1 MQFGFIHLDFLII
14 VKTYK
19 WTWMIYD
26 GDGVPYKNNRLNEI
40 LIWKQQ
46 IKTHNFL
53 IFFGL
58 NIM

>member
-1 MQFGFIHLDFLII
+1 MQFGFIHLDILII

-19 WTWMIYD
+19 WTCMIYD